1 MFTWLSLYH
10 SNTDMIRREISYIL
24 PAGDENTDDEFCV
37 RNLSYTD
44 WKAFKEDVIRLT
56 PLRID
61 IGAIFDGDVKNNKD
75 KVDGLSIT
83 PVEREFVIDIDMT
96 DYDHIRTCCEGK
108 KLCDK
113 CWTYVRAAYKV
124 LTLILSKA
132 FGFKHILW
140 VFSGRRGMHAW
151 ICDREARLM
160 SKKVRKAITEF
171 LNFTITNDKVNYLVK
186 PELINRT
193 NEYPLLV
200 EAYEKLKEYT
210 SFLLDE
216 QKILSRPNIYE
227 QVISIVE
234 RYMGREL
241 TAAEKDTLETIGPDH
256 ATRKFKYLVSLID
269 QTENGSVNSNKFKI
283 EFVLGYLYPKID
295 SHVSAQVNHLLKAPF
310 NIHHASMNISVPIMD
325 IEKFNIE
332 NAFSVHEIL
341 KKEAETGRNPI
352 AEYIAFFKN
361 FCTLCEKDAN

>member
-1 MFTWLSLYH
+1 
-10 SNTDMIRREISYIL
+10 MIRREISYIL

-44 WKAFKEDVIRLT
+44 WRAFRDDVVRLT

-61 IGAIFDGDVKNNKD
+61 IGAIFNGDVKNNKD
-75 KVDGLSIT
+75 KVEGLNIT

-108 KLCDK
+108 KLCNQ

-124 LTLILSKA
+124 LNHILSKA

-151 ICDREARLM
+151 VCDKEARLM
-160 SKKVRKAITEF
+160 SKKVRHAVTEF
-171 LNFTITNDKVNYLVK
+171 LNFTITNEKVNYLVK
-186 PELINRT
+186 PDLINRKSP
-193 NEYPLLV
+193 YPLLT
-200 EAYEKLKEYT
+200 EAYEKLKDYNK
-210 SFLLDE
+210 FLFEE
-216 QKILSRPNIYE
+216 QKILSRPSIYN
-227 QVISIVE
+227 QVISITE
-234 RYMGREL
+234 RYLDRPL
-241 TAAEKDTLETIGPDH
+241 TDEESKKLESFGE
-256 ATRKFKYLVSLID
+256 ANAMQKYKYLISLIND
-269 QTENGSVNSNKFKI
+269 CEDGTVKSNRFMVEI
-283 EFVLGYLYPKID
+283 TLGYLYPKID

-325 IEKFNIE
+325 IDKFNIE
-332 NAFSVHEIL
+332 NASSVSDIL
-341 KKEAETGRNPI
+341 KRESETGKNPI

-361 FCTLCEKDAN
+361 FCQLCEKDAN

>member
-1 MFTWLSLYH
+1 
-10 SNTDMIRREISYIL
+10 MIRREISYIV
-24 PAGDENTDDEFCV
+24 PSSDENVDDEFCV

-44 WKAFKEDVIRLT
+44 WRAFRDDVIRLT

-108 KLCDK
+108 KLCNK

-124 LTLILSKA
+124 LNHILSKA

-151 ICDREARLM
+151 VCDREARMM
-160 SKKVRKAITEF
+160 SKKVRKAVTEF
-171 LNFTITNDKVNYLVK
+171 LNFTITNDKVNFLVK
-186 PELINRT
+186 PELIKRT
-193 NEYPLLV
+193 QDYNLLV
-200 EAYEKLKEYT
+200 EAYHKLKEYT

-216 QKILSRPNIYE
+216 QKILCRPNIYE
-227 QVISIVE
+227 QVISIAE
-234 RYMGREL
+234 RYLERPLSTEEL
-241 TAAEKDTLETIGPDH
+241 DEITNIGFDNG
-256 ATRKFKYLVSLID
+256 TRQYKYIVSLILKKD
-269 QTENGSVNSNKFKI
+269 GENGAEEAKAKKFEMEI
-283 EFVLGYLYPKID
+283 ILGYLYPKID

-325 IEKFNIE
+325 IDKFNIE
-332 NAFSVHEIL
+332 NASSVYEIL
-341 KKEAETGRNPI
+341 KKEAETGKNPI
-352 AEYIAFFKN
+352 AEYISYFKN
-361 FCTLCEKDAN
+361 FCQMCEKDDN

>member
-1 MFTWLSLYH
+1 
-10 SNTDMIRREISYIL
+10 MIRREISYIL
-24 PAGDENTDDEFCV
+24 PASDENTDDEFCV

-44 WKAFKEDVIRLT
+44 WKAFKDDVIRLT

-75 KVDGLSIT
+75 KVDGLSIL

-108 KLCDK
+108 KLCNQ

-124 LTLILSKA
+124 LNHILKTA

-160 SKKVRKAITEF
+160 SKKVRKAVTEF

-186 PELINRT
+186 PELINRK
-193 NEYPLLV
+193 EDYELLI
-200 EAYEKLKEYT
+200 EAYDKLKEYT
-210 SFLLDE
+210 NFLLDE
-216 QKILSRPNIYE
+216 QKILSRSTIYE
-227 QVISIVE
+227 QVIGIVE
-234 RYMGREL
+234 RYCDRPLTDDEQGEL
-241 TAAEKDTLETIGPDH
+241 NKIGKEN
-256 ATRKFKYLVSLID
+256 ANRVFKYLVSLI
-269 QTENGSVNSNKFKI
+269 EKSEEGSIKSNKFKI

-310 NIHHASMNISVPIMD
+310 NIHHASMNISLPIMD

-332 NAFSVHEIL
+332 NASSVHEIL

-352 AEYIAFFKN
+352 AEYISFFKN
-361 FCTLCEKDAN
+361 FCQLCDKNDN